1 MKSFLREISLGLL
14 IAVGPT
20 QASAQNAAP
29 PSVVSAKT
37 ATAEVVGAAERFLAT
52 LDPATRAKGQF
63 AFDDERQKVRWS
75 NLPTGIFERSGL
87 RMGDLT
93 ATQRKSVMELL
104 ATALSKNGFE
114 KVVNIIEAE
123 ETLNT
128 KGGGGGKLAFG
139 RDEFY
144 IAFLGAP
151 SPAKPWIIQFGG
163 HHLALNITII
173 GEQGILTPSH
183 TAAQPATFVL
193 NGKTIRPLG
202 AENDKAFALI
212 QALDV
217 PQQKKA
223 ILGFKMRDLVL
234 GPGND
239 GKTIQPEGIKASD
252 LKPEQ
257 QAMLLDLA
265 SEWVGIINES
275 SAKARMSE
283 IKSSINDTWF
293 AWSGP
298 TESGS
303 AAYFRIQGP
312 TLFIEYAPQQMG
324 NNPTQHIHTMYRD
337 PSNEYGRKFIK

>member
-1 MKSFLREISLGLL
+1 MKSILKEITLGLL
-14 IAVGPT
+14 LAAGPSQSITHAAVPVGSV
-20 QASAQNAAP
+20 ASTSATAQ
-29 PSVVSAKT
+29 VVSA
-37 ATAEVVGAAERFLAT
+37 GERFLAT
-52 LDPATRAKGQF
+52 LDPATRAKAQF
-63 AFDDERQKVRWS
+63 AFDDERQKTRWS
-75 NLPTGIFERSGL
+75 NLPTGIFERSGV

-93 ATQRKSVMELL
+93 PAQRKSAMELL
-104 ATALSKNGFE
+104 ATTLSKRGYE

-128 KGGGGGKLAFG
+128 KGASGKLVFG

-144 IAFLGAP
+144 ISFLGTP
-151 SPAKPWIIQFGG
+151 SPTQPWILQFGG
-163 HHLALNITII
+163 HHLALNITIF
-173 GEQGILTPSH
+173 GEHGILTPSH

-212 QALDV
+212 QALSAD
-217 PQQKKA
+217 QQKKA

-239 GKTIQPEGIKASD
+239 GKTIQPEGIKGSE

-265 SEWVGIINES
+265 SEWANIIHEDA
-275 SAKARMSE
+275 AKARMAE
-283 IKSSINDTWF
+283 IASTISDTWF

-303 AAYFRIQGP
+303 AAYFRVQGP
-312 TLFIEYAPQQMG
+312 TVVIEYAPQQMG
-324 NNPTQHIHTMYRD
+324 GNPTQHIHTMYRD
-337 PSNEYGRKFIK
+337 PLNDYGKKLMGK